1 MSTVKNAVC
10 RLAILLVLL
19 FCLSGCHLFTEGKRV
34 LNLYCPGLRVDI
46 GGVSYSANGARD
58 FYVLSYDRSFQK
70 QVQTYFAKK
79 ENNFTEVKDSDL
91 FDLEMDDEAVIDK
104 TDSIV
109 GKTIDQR
116 KGKAEVVFNQTTRRI
131 IIVEYSEK

>member
-1 MSTVKNAVC
+1 MDTVKNAVC

-19 FCLSGCHLFTEGKRV
+19 FFLSGCHLFTEGKRAF
-34 LNLYCPGLRVDI
+34 NLYCPGLRVDI
-46 GGVSYSANGARD
+46 EGVSYSANGARD

-79 ENNFTEVKDSDL
+79 QNNFTEVKDSDL
-91 FDLEMDDEAVIDK
+91 FDLEIDDEAVIDK

-116 KGKAEVVFNQTTRRI
+116 KGKVEVVFNQTTRRI